1 MTANNNHEYPGKELE
16 AMSFAINYHEWIIE
30 ELVPFFG
37 QSVVEVGAGAGDLTA
52 MLLQTELKHLF
63 AFEPSSNVFPLLR
76 SKIKGLSRVTA
87 INEFFSPDHVPEAI
101 DSVLYINVLE
111 HIEDDHAELL
121 TAYHAIRHG
130 GHLLLFVP
138 ALSWLFSDADK
149 NVGHFRRYHMKP
161 LVTLV
166 EKAGFVVEKTRYF
179 DLAGIIPWYVNF
191 VLLKNTFSARNV
203 ALYDKVVVPPMR
215 LFEKA
220 ITPPIGKNIL
230 LVAKKA

>member
-1 MTANNNHEYPGKELE
+1 MDRVNSKYEGKELE
-16 AMSFAINYHEWIIE
+16 AMSFAINYHKWIIE
-30 ELVPFFG
+30 ELAPFFG
-37 QSVVEVGAGAGDLTA
+37 HNIVEVGAGIGDLSA
-52 MLLQTELKHLF
+52 LLLQTELKHLY
-63 AFEPSSNVFPLLR
+63 AFEPSSNLFPLLGSR
-76 SKIKGLSRVTA
+76 IEGLSRVTA

-121 TAYHAIRHG
+121 MAYQALRDG
-130 GHLLLFVP
+130 GCLLLFVP
-138 ALSWLFSDADK
+138 ALAWLFSEADRS
-149 NVGHFRRYHMKP
+149 VGHFRCYHMKP

-166 EKAGFVVEKTRYF
+166 EGVGFVVEKTRYF

-191 VLLKNTFSARNV
+191 VLLKNTFSAGRV

-215 LFEKA
+215 LFEKL

-230 LVAKKA
+230 LVARKA